1 MTQAEVDKFGIPTLD
16 SVGRMPLAENAV
28 SDARLE
34 KILGRKLTPTEASAA
49 ESMASEHASYGSSR
63 FYLKTML
70 PANGPNHVASIG
82 EEAACAVFLVDSET
96 SKSIVIAYSSESH
109 NGPSYVCPHPGAGTG
124 TGGNERDNI
133 AKTATKPDAVYEARR
148 QCHPLHNP
156 HKDPVKQH
164 TDETT
169 KGIADYANAM
179 GIPHGDGS
187 IKFDPRFAG
196 NNLVNVFAASIAH
209 KDRLMRNKVPTTDV
223 PEKFVAVY
231 IGKASDKTGIGG
243 TKFASVAI
251 DMTNTD
257 LNEKAVQDP
266 DPHLQEADVRGLEK
280 VIDSAIAEGWKD
292 KISLK
297 DMGAAGLVCSTLE
310 QLHGKIGVVINGD
323 LVPQNEPRT
332 STELLE
338 AETQERFF
346 IYVHEDHVQGVL
358 DIFNNEVGLP
368 HINKGACAKII
379 GRCNSTGRYTFVRNG
394 VVDVDM
400 PAEDFASGPL
410 LFRPVKEQFRKPEK
424 IPTTDKPLFEHVLA
438 VLDSINFKSDAYVHD
453 HYDKHVRST
462 NIVNR
467 GQSCATLRTH
477 PLLKGKAGYSAV
489 FDSNCVYGLLDP
501 KFQAEDALVRAA
513 YRMAAVGCSVIGVS
527 NNANYGR
534 TTVPEEMW
542 QFVKGQEGVAKACYN
557 WNLAEDY
564 LNEISKDPEIA
575 ERLKSD
581 PRRHVTVNGGNC
593 SLNKANANTG
603 TAIPPTTI
611 LGVVGWTNAPDR
623 YATWDL
629 KPENSKLFLVGARQP
644 HLGGTDYVQ
653 VMHGPQCLADKL
665 FDIDYETC
673 RKEVSAV
680 ISAVRSGYVS
690 AANAIEEGGL
700 CNAVA
705 EMAAN
710 SSADISAVI
719 DVNAIMGKFHN
730 HNNLSAQQKLFSESH
745 GIVVQVNKQNENEF
759 LRVMANHGVQ
769 AYNIGWVKAE
779 KEGRVSF
786 GDEFI
791 SQSEVKSKY
800 FGKLEHVLGAA

>member
-1 MTQAEVDKFGIPTLD
+1 MTQAEVDKFGIPTLEA
-16 SVGRMPLAENAV
+16 VRRMSLAEHTV
-28 SDARLE
+28 SDSRLE

-63 FYLKTML
+63 FYLKTLL
-70 PANGPNHVASIG
+70 PANGANHVASIG
-82 EEAACAVFLVDSET
+82 DEAACAVFLVDPET
-96 SKSIVIAYSSESH
+96 KKSIVIAYSSESH
-109 NGPSYVCPHPGAGTG
+109 NHPSYVCAHPGAATG
-124 TGGNERDNI
+124 AGGNIRDNA
-133 AKTATKPDAVYEARR
+133 AKTATKPDAMYEARR

-164 TDETT
+164 TEETT
-169 KGIADYANAM
+169 KGIADYNNAM

-187 IKFDPRFAG
+187 MKFDPRFAG

-209 KDRLMRNKVPTTDV
+209 KDRLMSNKVPTSDV
-223 PEKFVAVY
+223 PEKFVAIY

-266 DPHLQEADVRGLEK
+266 DPHLEESDIRGLER
-280 VIDSAIAEGWKD
+280 VVDCAIAESWKN

-297 DMGAAGLVCSTLE
+297 DMGAAGLICGTLE
-310 QLHGKIGVVINGD
+310 QLWGTIGVVINGD

-332 STELLE
+332 STELKE
-338 AETQERFF
+338 AETQERFV
-346 IYVHEDHVQGVL
+346 IYVHEDYAQRVL
-358 DIFNNEVGLP
+358 DIFNNEIGLP
-368 HINKGACAKII
+368 NINKGACAQVI

-394 VVDVDM
+394 IIDSDM
-400 PAEDFASGPL
+400 PVEDFVAGPL
-410 LFRPVKEQFRKPEK
+410 LFRPVKEQFRKLEK
-424 IPTTDKPLFEHVLA
+424 IPHIDKPLSEHVLA

-467 GQSCATLRTH
+467 GQGCATLRTH

-489 FDSNCVYGLLDP
+489 FDSNCVYGLFDP
-501 KFQAEDALVRAA
+501 KFQAEDSFVRAA
-513 YRMAAVGCSVIGVS
+513 YRMAAVGCSAIGVS

-534 TTVPEEMW
+534 TTVAEEMW

-564 LNEISKDPEIA
+564 INEISQDSEIA
-575 ERLKSD
+575 QKLKSD

-611 LGVVGWTNAPDR
+611 LGVVGWTNAPDK

-629 KPENSKLFLVGARQP
+629 KPENSKLFLIGARQL

-653 VMHGPQCLADKL
+653 VMHGPQCLADRL

-673 RKEVSAV
+673 QKEVSAV

-690 AANAIEEGGL
+690 AANAVEEGGL

-710 SSADISAVI
+710 APADISTVV
-719 DVNAIMGKFHN
+719 DVNVHMG
-730 HNNLSAQQKLFSESH
+730 NNGLSAQQKLFSESH
-745 GIVVQVNKQNENEF
+745 GIVVQVNGRNEKDF
-759 LRVMANHGVQ
+759 MGVMAKHGVQ
-769 AYNIGWVKAE
+769 AYHIGEVKVE
-779 KEGRVSF
+779 KEGYVCF
-786 GDEFI
+786 GNAFI
-791 SQSEVKSKY
+791 PQSEVKDKY
-800 FGKLEHVLGAA
+800 FGKLERMLGAA